1 MISTTGRYGPTISR
15 DVTSPGD
22 GTGVCMLYKSRWVRA
37 VAWLGLWS
45 FALAAARPA
54 AAEDAMSLTLIDLS
68 DEEAATREIAFDVSR
83 AVKKSKAVRFADL
96 DAALNLGGEE
106 VQVTSGKT
114 ADQLAKSGL
123 TKLKAGQF
131 EDAVEDLDNA
141 VGNYLIA
148 YVVLPETSVYART
161 MALFG
166 AAQFMAGDL
175 KGAEKTFEKAVQ
187 ADQKVPLDISEFS
200 PKAQALLDKARQNVS
215 RRDQI
220 DFEIRTDPP
229 NARAYVNGRFMGL
242 TPVFASSTKGEQLI
256 TLTKQG
262 SARKA
267 RKIAVEKTGVVLEE
281 RLEPA
286 RRAAALDGLRPGLMQ
301 VLGGTG
307 KTDVLQEAEGVVA
320 VPFALLLRA
329 TGTREKMKIELA
341 LASLNSRQLLN
352 QVTREVR
359 WESRDKETREQIDK
373 MVDEVLKPRVI
384 VAPDAPK
391 EVQAKPIYKR
401 WWFWTIVAAVAG
413 GSAAAYFLA
422 PGSTATTPDHAPG
435 TGGILIQF

>member
-1 MISTTGRYGPTISR
+1 MYRSGWMRAAAWIS
-15 DVTSPGD
+15 V
-22 GTGVCMLYKSRWVRA
+22 WA
-37 VAWLGLWS
+37 VA
-45 FALAAARPA
+45 ALASRPA
-54 AAEDAMSLTLIDLS
+54 LADEAMSLTLIDLS

-83 AVKKSKAVRFADL
+83 AVKKSKAVRFSDL

-106 VQVTSGKT
+106 VQVTSAKT
-114 ADQLAKSGL
+114 ADQLVKSGL
-123 TKLKAGQF
+123 GKLKAGQH
-131 EDAVEDLDNA
+131 EDAVEDFDNA
-141 VGNYLIA
+141 AGNYLIA
-148 YVVLPETSVYART
+148 YAVLADTSVYARS

-166 AAQFMAGDL
+166 AAQFLAGDL

-187 ADQKVPLDISEFS
+187 ADQKAPLDISEFS
-200 PKAQALLDKARQNVS
+200 PKAQTLLDKARQAVS
-215 RRDQI
+215 RREPI

-242 TPVFASSTKGEQLI
+242 TPVFASSTKGDQLI
-256 TLTKQG
+256 SLSKQG

-267 RKIAVEKTGVVLEE
+267 RKILVDKGGVVLDE

-286 RRAAALDGLRPGLMQ
+286 RRAAAFVGLRPGLIQ
-301 VLGGTG
+301 VLSGQS
-307 KTDVLQEAEGVVA
+307 KPEVLQEAEGVVA

-329 TGTREKMKIELA
+329 TGTREKMKVELA
-341 LASLNSRQLLN
+341 LASLNSRQVLN
-352 QVTREVR
+352 SVSREVR

-401 WWFWTIVAAVAG
+401 WWFYAILAAVAG

-422 PGSTATTPDHAPG
+422 PSSDTPAPGHAPG
-435 TGGILIQF
+435 TGGLLIQF

>member
-1 MISTTGRYGPTISR
+1 MRAAAWIS
-15 DVTSPGD
+15 
-22 GTGVCMLYKSRWVRA
+22 
-37 VAWLGLWS
+37 LWS
-45 FALAAARPA
+45 VALIAGRPALAD
-54 AAEDAMSLTLIDLS
+54 EAMSLTLIDLS

-106 VQVTSGKT
+106 VQVTSAKT

-123 TKLKAGQF
+123 GKLKAGQH
-131 EDAVEDLDNA
+131 EDAVEDFDNS

-148 YVVLPETSVYART
+148 YAVLADTAVYART

-166 AAQFMAGDL
+166 AAQFLTGDT

-187 ADQKVPLDISEFS
+187 ADQKAPLDISEFS
-200 PKAQALLDKARQNVS
+200 PKAQTLLDKARQSVS

-256 TLTKQG
+256 SLSKQG

-267 RKIAVEKTGVVLEE
+267 RKIVVDKGGVVLEE

-286 RRAAALDGLRPGLMQ
+286 RRSAAFEGLRPGLTQ
-301 VLGGTG
+301 VVSGQN
-307 KTDVLQEAEGVVA
+307 KPEVLQEAEGVVA
-320 VPFALLLRA
+320 VPFALLLRS
-329 TGTREKMKIELA
+329 TGTREKMKVELA
-341 LASLNSRQLLN
+341 LTSLNSRQVIN
-352 QVTREVR
+352 AVSRDVR

-384 VAPDAPK
+384 VAPEAPK

-413 GSAAAYFLA
+413 GSVAAYYLMPGSETPA
-422 PGSTATTPDHAPG
+422 PGHAPG
-435 TGGILIQF
+435 TGGLLIQF

>member
-1 MISTTGRYGPTISR
+1 
-15 DVTSPGD
+15 
-22 GTGVCMLYKSRWVRA
+22 MLNNSRWVRA

-45 FALAAARPA
+45 FALTAARPA
-54 AAEDAMSLTLIDLS
+54 AAEEAMSLTLIDLS

-83 AVKKSKAVRFADL
+83 AVKKSKVVRFADL

-123 TKLKAGQF
+123 AKLKAGQF

-148 YVVLPETSVYART
+148 YVVLPDTSVYSRT
-161 MALFG
+161 MAVFG
-166 AAQFMAGDL
+166 AAQFMAGDS

-187 ADQKVPLDISEFS
+187 ADQKAPLDISEFS

-267 RKIAVEKTGVVLEE
+267 RKIAVEKNGVVLEE

-286 RRAAALDGLRPGLMQ
+286 RRAAALDGLRPGLQQ
-301 VLGGTG
+301 VLAGTG
-307 KTDVLQEAEGVVA
+307 KMEILQEAEGVVA
-320 VPFALLLRA
+320 VPYALLLRA
-329 TGTREKMKIELA
+329 SGTREKMKVELA

-359 WESRDKETREQIDK
+359 WESRDKETRDQIDK

-401 WWFWTIVAAVAG
+401 WWFWTIVGAVAV
-413 GSAAAYFLA
+413 GSAAAYYLA
-422 PGSTATTPDHAPG
+422 PGSASTTPDHAPG

>member
-1 MISTTGRYGPTISR
+1 
-15 DVTSPGD
+15 
-22 GTGVCMLYKSRWVRA
+22 MLNKSRWVRA
-37 VAWLGLWS
+37 AAWLGLWS
-45 FALAAARPA
+45 FALTAARPA
-54 AAEDAMSLTLIDLS
+54 AADETMSLTLIDLS

-83 AVKKSKAVRFADL
+83 ALRKSKAVRFADL

-106 VQVTSGKT
+106 IQVTSGKT
-114 ADQLAKSGL
+114 ADQLVKSGL
-123 TKLKAGQF
+123 AKLKAGQF

-148 YVVLPETSVYART
+148 YVALPDPSVYSRT

-166 AAQFMAGDL
+166 AAQFMDGDL

-187 ADQKVPLDISEFS
+187 ADQKAPLDISEYS

-215 RRDQI
+215 RREQI

-242 TPVFASSTKGEQLI
+242 TPVFASSTKGDQLI

-262 SARKA
+262 SARKT
-267 RKIAVEKTGVVLEE
+267 RKIAVEKNGVVLEE

-286 RRAAALDGLRPGLMQ
+286 RRAAALEGLRPGLLQ
-301 VLGGTG
+301 VLVGTG
-307 KTDVLQEAEGVVA
+307 KTEVLHDAEGVVA
-320 VPFALLLRA
+320 FPFALLMRA
-329 TGTREKMKIELA
+329 SGTREKMKVEIA

-359 WESRDKETREQIDK
+359 WESRDKETRDQIDK
-373 MVDEVLKPRVI
+373 MVDEVVKPRVI
-384 VAPDAPK
+384 VASDAPK
-391 EVQAKPIYKR
+391 EVHAKPIYKR
-401 WWFWTIVAAVAG
+401 WWFWTIVGAVAV
-413 GSAAAYFLA
+413 GSAAAYYLT
-422 PGSTATTPDHAPG
+422 PGSATATPDHAPG